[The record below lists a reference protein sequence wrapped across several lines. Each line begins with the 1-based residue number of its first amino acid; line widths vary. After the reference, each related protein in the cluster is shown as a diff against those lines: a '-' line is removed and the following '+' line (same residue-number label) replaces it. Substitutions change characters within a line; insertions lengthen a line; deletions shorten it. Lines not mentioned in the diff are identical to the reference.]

1 MTREINPSNALS
13 EGSVK
18 ERALEATRKSTDLS

>member
-1 MTREINPSNALS
+1 MTREINPSNVIS

-18 ERALEATRKSTDLS
+18 ERALEATGKSTDLS